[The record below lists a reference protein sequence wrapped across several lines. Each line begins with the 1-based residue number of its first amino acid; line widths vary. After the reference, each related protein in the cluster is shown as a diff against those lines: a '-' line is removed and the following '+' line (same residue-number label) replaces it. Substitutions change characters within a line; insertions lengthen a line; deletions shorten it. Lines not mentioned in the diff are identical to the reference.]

1 MEHPSASN
9 SFLFQFLPQRN
20 AELERVLRPIA
31 TIQDIPAKE
40 IINSPGDFIDGLY
53 YIYSGRTK
61 NYIMNADGI
70 EKVLYTLSEG
80 WLFGEGIGKFSS
92 ETTIFSAAVEDTEI
106 WRLSYQQ
113 NQQLLREQP
122 EYTQLLLR
130 CVTYK
135 QIYLRYE
142 VENLCFNSCKERLK
156 RAICTEVDQST
167 LIDSAWYELNHQYSH
182 YELSILISSARVT
195 VSKLLSELCNDNF
208 IGVLNRKIQVNA
220 KQYDEYISNMK
231 IL

>member
-80 WLFGEGIGKFSS
+80 WLFGEGIRS
-92 ETTIFSAAVEDTEI
+92 EEHT
-106 WRLSYQQ
+106 
-113 NQQLLREQP
+113 
-122 EYTQLLLR
+122 
-130 CVTYK
+130 
-135 QIYLRYE
+135 
-142 VENLCFNSCKERLK
+142 
-156 RAICTEVDQST
+156 
-167 LIDSAWYELNHQYSH
+167 
-182 YELSILISSARVT
+182 
-195 VSKLLSELCNDNF
+195 SELQS
-208 IGVLNRKIQVNA
+208 L
-220 KQYDEYISNMK
+220 E
-231 IL
+231 